1 MGAGAATFFIISL
14 VVFLATAIYIL
25 YQDSLRESEGDS
37 TPTAPT
43 LPMSSYIGKSCPV
56 GCSCFPRQDTSG
68 KQMCAYLDNN
78 VMFGCPPDCCTPS
91 CS

>member
-1 MGAGAATFFIISL
+1 MAAGAATFFMISL
-14 VVFLATAIYIL
+14 TVFLAVAIYIL
-25 YQDSLRESEGDS
+25 YQNSLQPSKPDVDQGL
-37 TPTAPT
+37 PAP
-43 LPMSSYIGKSCPV
+43 PMSSYIGKSCPV

>member
-1 MGAGAATFFIISL
+1 MATGASIFFIVSL
-14 VVFLATAIYIL
+14 MVFLATAIYIL
-25 YQDSLRESEGDS
+25 YQDSLQPSNPDVDQGL
-37 TPTAPT
+37 PAP
-43 LPMSSYIGKSCPV
+43 PMSSYIGKSCPV

>member
-1 MGAGAATFFIISL
+1 MAAGASTFFIISL
-14 VVFLATAIYIL
+14 TVFLATTVYIL
-25 YQDSLRESEGDS
+25 YQDSLRNSGEGS
-37 TPTAPT
+37 PTPTPT

-91 CS
+91 CR